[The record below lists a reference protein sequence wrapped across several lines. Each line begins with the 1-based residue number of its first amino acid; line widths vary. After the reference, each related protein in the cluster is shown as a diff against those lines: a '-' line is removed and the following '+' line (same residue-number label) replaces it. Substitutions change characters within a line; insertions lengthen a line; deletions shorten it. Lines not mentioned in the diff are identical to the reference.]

1 MKQFFVQFSKE
12 FQTLFCSVSAYIIVA
27 AYYIF
32 SMFSTFYIGDYF
44 LRESEIMNAFF
55 SLQPIMLTLIIPA
68 ITMRLWAEESKSGT
82 LELLFTQPISF
93 FKLVLAK
100 FGAAF
105 LFFVL
110 LIISSVFLFWMSS
123 LFSVLDYGII
133 YSGYCGLLLCGALF
147 TAIGCLI
154 SALCKNNILSYIYTI
169 FALFVLTQFEL
180 TSLHAIPLSDL
191 NFEYNY
197 NAFLSGILAWNNVF
211 YFVIGILLCL
221 WLNIVAL
228 EYKRTNTSIDKKCF
242 YFFTFLLF
250 SLFFCSVLSVA
261 FIWNQSF
268 DITDEKKYTLN
279 SADKAFLQNLDKRI
293 DITLYESKNQRQ
305 NANSSY
311 AVYATFIEKIL
322 KLIEKYSEGAVRIE
336 TVWVEPFS
344 QLEQRFVH
352 KHNIPFATD
361 KFEQKIFMAAE
372 FSSNEGGTY
381 FINAFSNL
389 RQNLLE
395 TDLMRALKI
404 FNAYRPQAVVVAS
417 EKDLNE
423 MRAFQGILQEFYQ
436 VKYVDK
442 PPFFIPPE
450 YKFVIVINPLELST
464 EALLAM
470 EQYILNGGTLIV
482 FAEPKM
488 LNASQGKP
496 LINFLQ
502 NFGISPVPAEIIKD
516 NLTENHVTVFP
527 SNVSYDNLNQD
538 IRSVIVNEAGK
549 INFKNGETYKILPI
563 LKTSNAVSAA
573 ISEGKYTSN
582 YLNMALDGQHIEPSS
597 IQDGRVL
604 FFYDTDLLKDYLFVS
619 SESKGTDFYQIVPTA
634 DNMLFL
640 LRLFDFAAN
649 ANIENSLSYNHY
661 ALNKSSIGNAILD
674 YINQYHKDQIQKLEA
689 NIRLYNKR
697 KEDFYNNLKSRGF
710 ASIKNIGDISSIEQ
724 KIDENQNQLYK
735 IKSDIARDYQS
746 AIMIFTVILTF
757 VVPLLILGIL
767 IIFNISMKKIRVQKI
782 RRLIDAAQTH

>member
-12 FQTLFCSVSAYIIVA
+12 FQTLFCSMSAYVIIA

-82 LELLFTQPISF
+82 LELLLTQPISF
-93 FKLVLAK
+93 SKLVLAK
-100 FGAAF
+100 FGAAL

-110 LIISSVFLFWMSS
+110 LIVSTVFLFWISS
-123 LFSVLDYGII
+123 LLSVLDYGVT

-169 FALFVLTQFEL
+169 FILFILTQFEFA
-180 TSLHAIPLSDL
+180 SLYTIPLSDL

-211 YFVIGILLCL
+211 YFVIGTLLCL
-221 WLNIVAL
+221 WLNVVAL
-228 EYKRTNTSIDKKCF
+228 EYKRTNTSTDKKCF
-242 YFFTFLLF
+242 YFFTFLLL
-250 SLFFCSVLSVA
+250 SLFFCSILSVA
-261 FIWNQSF
+261 FIWKQSF
-268 DITDEKKYTLN
+268 DITDEQKYTLN
-279 SADKAFLQNLDKRI
+279 SDDKTFLQSLDKRI
-293 DITLYESKNQRQ
+293 DITLYEAKNQRL

-311 AVYATFIEKIL
+311 AVYADFVEKIL
-322 KLIEKYSEGAVRIE
+322 KLIEKYSEGAVRTE

-344 QLEQRFVH
+344 QLEQRLVH
-352 KHNIPFATD
+352 ENNIPFETD

-372 FSSNEGGTY
+372 FSSNEGGSY

-395 TDLMRALKI
+395 TDFMRALKI
-404 FNAYRPQAVVVAS
+404 FNGSRPQTVVIAS

-423 MRAFQGILQEFYQ
+423 MHAFQGILQEFYQ

-450 YKFVIVINPLELST
+450 YKFAIIINPLELST

-482 FAEPKM
+482 FAEPK
-488 LNASQGKP
+488 LITESQGKP

-502 NFGISPVPAEIIKD
+502 NFGISPVPSEIINNNLKD
-516 NLTENHVTVFP
+516 NSLTIFP
-527 SNVSYDNLNQD
+527 SDVSYDGLKQG

-549 INFKNGETYKILPI
+549 INLKSSESYKTFPV
-563 LKTSNAVSAA
+563 LKTSNNVSAA
-573 ISEGKYTSN
+573 LSEGKYTSN
-582 YLNMALDGQHIEPSS
+582 YLNMALAGQHIEPSS
-597 IQDGRVL
+597 VQDGRVL

-649 ANIENSLSYNHY
+649 ANIEESLSYNHY

-689 NIRLYNKR
+689 NIKLYTER
-697 KEDFYNNLKSRGF
+697 KEAFYHNLKSRGF

-735 IKSDIARDYQS
+735 IKSDIAHYYQS

-757 VVPLLILGIL
+757 GVPLLILGIL

-782 RRLIDAAQTH
+782 RRLIDASQTH